1 MSRTTR
7 HTPQSY
13 FIFRGMRIKYADIDG
28 HNRTINGNRKLYD
41 EYMTEINNGLYPKIK
56 KDYEVVGRDGKPRN
70 KPNKK
75 FKQMYRQEERAKAKQ
90 AVSQDKEP
98 EIVKKSDRWNWT

>member
-1 MSRTTR
+1 MSRTSR

-13 FIFRGMRIKYADIDG
+13 FIHGGVKIYSSEVDWKAGTIKGSSELFNEIFGYGKYIG
-28 HNRTINGNRKLYD
+28 HKYL
-41 EYMTEINNGLYPKIK
+41 E
-56 KDYEVVGRDGKPRN
+56 DYSRASPDGKPWD
-70 KPNKK
+70 KPNKQ
-75 FKQMYRQEERAKAKQ
+75 FKKMYRQMERAKAKQ

>member
-7 HTPQSY
+7 HIPQPY
-13 FIFRGMRIKYADIDG
+13 FIFRGMRIMHADVDR
-28 HNRTINGNRKLYD
+28 HNRTINGNRELYE
-41 EYMTEINNGLYPKIK
+41 EYIAELNSGLYPKSK
-56 KDYEVVGRDGKPRN
+56 MDYEVVGRDDKPWD

-75 FKQMYRQEERAKAKQ
+75 FKQMYRQMERAKAKQ

-98 EIVKKSDRWNWT
+98 EIVKKSDKWNWT